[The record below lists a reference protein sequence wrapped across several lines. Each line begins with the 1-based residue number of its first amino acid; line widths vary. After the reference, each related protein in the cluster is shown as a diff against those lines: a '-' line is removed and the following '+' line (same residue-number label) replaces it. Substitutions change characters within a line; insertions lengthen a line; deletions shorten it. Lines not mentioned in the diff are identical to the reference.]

1 MKKTLLSILAI
12 AIASCL
18 NAQDVKSVF
27 ESGKAQFDKF
37 DTIYKVKVLGQQF
50 DGKAMG
56 EALVSGFETYLKALP
71 LDSLPNEKGKIKPKY
86 SKEIIKTLGENY
98 NFLLESGQ
106 VLWDSKDFM
115 TCYKCWNLYTSLPS
129 TPNPAIRKVL
139 EGKIQSDSMMAE
151 IIYFQGLA
159 AWQAEELD
167 LALDR
172 FDEAAAK
179 GYAQESLYNYGMSI
193 CAQAGQKAEQEKNE
207 AKIAFYKSRIVD
219 FAEKAYQKFGTKDIK
234 YIGFVINDKIEK
246 KDIAGAIAKL
256 NEAIAA
262 EPQNGQL
269 YDVLGVVYENSD
281 GDENEKYNKALEA
294 YLKAVSLNPDD
305 AKSNYDLGRIY
316 YNRASKIYDESQ
328 SLSNT
333 QFNKVKEEKIEPLY
347 KQALPYAEKA
357 FAADEDNHDYRQ
369 LLKNLYYNLG
379 DEENYS
385 RVK

>member
-1 MKKTLLSILAI
+1 MKKVILSILTI
-12 AIASCL
+12 AMAVCV

-27 ESGKAQFDKF
+27 DAGKAQFDKF
-37 DTIYKVKVLGQQF
+37 DSIYKLKILGQQV
-50 DGKAMG
+50 DDKAMG
-56 EALVSGFETYLKALP
+56 EALVNGFEKYFEALP

-86 SKEIIKTLGENY
+86 SKEIFKAFGENY
-98 NFLLESGQ
+98 NYLLTSGQ
-106 VLWDSKDFM
+106 ALWDAKDYM
-115 TCYKCWNLYTSLPS
+115 ACYKCWNLYTSMPDN
-129 TPNPAIRKVL
+129 PNPAIRKAL
-139 EGKIQSDSMMAE
+139 EGKIQPDSMMAE

-159 AWQAEELD
+159 AWQADELD

-172 FDEAAAK
+172 FDAAAAK

-193 CAQAGQKAEQEKNE
+193 CAQASQKAEQANDASK
-207 AKIAFYKSRIVD
+207 AALYKSRIVD

-256 NEAIAA
+256 EEAIKA
-262 EPQNGQL
+262 EPKNGQL
-269 YDVLGVVYENSD
+269 YDVLGVVYENAE
-281 GDENEKYNKALEA
+281 GDANENYNKALEA
-294 YLKAVSLNPDD
+294 YKTAVALNPDD

-316 YNRASKIYDESQ
+316 YNHASKIYDDSQ
-328 SLSNT
+328 SLSNA
-333 QFNKVKEEKIEPLY
+333 QFRKVKEEQIDPLY
-347 KQALPYAEKA
+347 KQALPFAEKA

-379 DEENYS
+379 DETNFN